1 MKKFLCIIA
10 ILFVSSAQ
18 ASVVIGGTR
27 LIFNGAN
34 KVATITVENKDKVT
48 NIVQSWITSLEPTS
62 AKQNLFV
69 ATPPLFKL
77 KASEQG
83 TVRIVRTGGT
93 LPEDRESMFWLN
105 VKGIPASENIA
116 DKNVVQ
122 FAINSRIKLIYRP
135 SSLQDANVEDYAS
148 KLQWSQDGDGVKVNN
163 TSPMYLSFSK
173 VTVDGKDVS
182 GSWFVAPFSTLR
194 IPVLGASKRLGN
206 RAVIWSVI
214 NDYGMSG
221 KKYTGST
228 G

>member
-1 MKKFLCIIA
+1 MKNVFCLIA
-10 ILFVSSAQ
+10 ILFVSTTQ

-27 LIFNGAN
+27 LIFNGTK
-34 KVATITVENKDKVT
+34 KVATISVENRDKVT
-48 NIVQSWITSLEPTS
+48 NVVQSWVTPIDSTS

-77 KASEQG
+77 KAGEQG
-83 TVRIVRTGGT
+83 SVRIVHTGGA

-105 VKGIPASENIA
+105 IKGIPASENVT

-122 FAINSRIKLIYRP
+122 FAINSIIKLIYRP
-135 SSLQDANVEDYAS
+135 SSLQNSSVEDFAG
-148 KLQWSQDGDGVKVNN
+148 KLQWSRDSDGIKVNN
-163 TSPMYLSFSK
+163 TSPLYMSFSK
-173 VTVDGKDVS
+173 INYNGKDIS
-182 GSWFVAPFSTLR
+182 GSWFVAPYSTLK
-194 IPVLGASKRLGN
+194 IPALGASDRLGN
-206 RAVIWSVI
+206 KAVIWSVI